1 MSATPKVRDVV
12 ATALTDPGIV
22 LDDVTVSVAGKRKLV
37 RVTLDMLPTINADG
51 STDEPTPALSL
62 DDVADLSRAI
72 SDALDRDEP
81 FGGAAYVLEVS
92 SPGVGRALR
101 EPRHYRRNV
110 GRLLN
115 VTSAG
120 ATRTG
125 RILRAD
131 ETQVVVEIDETP
143 TTIAYAEVERAV
155 IDVEFASTQEGSE

>member
-12 ATALTDPGIV
+12 AAALTDPRIV
-22 LDDVTVSVAGKRKLV
+22 LDDVTVSPAGKRKLV
-37 RVTLDMLPTINADG
+37 RVTLDTHPTVNADG
-51 STDEPTPALSL
+51 WTDEPTPALSL

-110 GRLLN
+110 GRLLK
-115 VTSAG
+115 VTGGG

-131 ETQVVVEIDETP
+131 DTRVVVAIDEFP
-143 TTIAYAEVERAV
+143 TTIPYAEVERAV
-155 IDVEFASTQEGSE
+155 IDVEFAPAQEGNE